1 MIEITVL
8 HHLEQKLQTAVY
20 MEFPV
25 NPPGRFVVLR
35 KADSGR
41 ENYIDSAMFTARSY
55 AESLLESA
63 KLNKAV
69 KSAMDTLPEL
79 EEVSSSRLN
88 ADYPMMDTAN
98 KRYCYQAVYDIT
110 HY

>member
-8 HHLEQKLQTAVY
+8 DYLSSNLPEAVY
-20 MEFPV
+20 MEFPA
-25 NPPGRFVVLR
+25 NPPDRFYVLR

-41 ENYIDSAMFTARSY
+41 EDHIGSAMFTIRSY
-55 AESLLESA
+55 AESLYAAAQMNHLA
-63 KLNKAV
+63 KA
-69 KSAMDTLPEL
+69 AMDGLPEL
-79 EEVSSSRLN
+79 DRVTSAQLN
-88 ADYPMMDTAN
+88 GDYPMTDTAN

>member
-1 MIEITVL
+1 MIETTVL
-8 HHLEQKLQTAVY
+8 RYLEDKLETAVY
-20 MEFPV
+20 MEFPG
-25 NPPGRFVVLR
+25 NPPVRFVVLR

-41 ENYIDSAMFTARSY
+41 ENHINSAMFTARSY

-63 KLNKAV
+63 KLNEAV
-69 KSAMDTLPEL
+69 KAAMDTLPEL

-88 ADYPMMDTAN
+88 GDYPMMDTAN
-98 KRYCYQAVYDIT
+98 KRYCYHAVYDIT